1 MPQAC
6 RSYANVK
13 SKLESQGYYWGIF
26 MNTIHSV
33 LAELRSSSLDER
45 DKGAKFE
52 ALTKK
57 WLELSPEYSTLYDKV
72 WFYGEWAKEQGID
85 QNDVGIDLVA
95 RNAQDQSFVAIQCK
109 FYADTQVIEKRHI
122 DSFFTALNKKHFVSG
137 VIVTIAKKWSKLADE
152 ALLELS
158 KPVFKV
164 GVHQFEAGGV
174 DWSDFALGDT
184 SGLRLAPKKQ
194 LRPHQESALQ
204 AAVANFEVHDR
215 GKLIMACGSGKTY
228 TSLKI
233 AEGMVAK
240 GGKVLF
246 LVPSIALLSQS
257 LSEWKTESKAPMNA
271 YAVCSDSRIGK
282 SKEYEDI
289 SYTDLAYHATTNP
302 SKLVKNF
309 RADENALTVVF
320 STYQSIDV
328 IIEAQKNGL
337 PEFDL
342 IICDEAHRT
351 TGVKLSNVDES
362 AFVKIH
368 DQGLVLGKKRMYM
381 TATPR
386 IYGEQVK
393 QKAQEA
399 DALLASMDD
408 ESIYGPEFY
417 LLTFGQAVA
426 EDLLSDYKVLVLAVS
441 EEHVSRKLQG
451 LLARDGELDIDDV
464 TKIVGCYNG
473 LRKLSTNRDDF
484 TADPKPMRTAIAF
497 SRSIKES
504 KQMASQFQVVTQA
517 LADEDRDTNALKT
530 EADHVDGTF
539 NMEQRLDLLDWL
551 KDAKTENTV
560 RILSNARCLSEGID
574 VPALDAVLFMNPRD
588 SQVDVVQSIGR
599 VMRKAPGKQYGYVIL
614 PVVVKAGVS
623 AEDALSDSRSY
634 RTVWQVLQALRAHD
648 SRFDAIV
655 NKLELTGDAGPISVI
670 GVGFD
675 DGENESLGS
684 DKANTFDLEPL
695 FTFDDLHDAIF
706 AKLVQKV
713 GQRAY
718 WETWAKDI
726 GVIAKSHVERITAL
740 VDGSEPLLLKEFQI
754 FVKGLQDNLNPSVTP
769 HEAIEMLAQHLITQ
783 PVFDAL
789 FSDYTF
795 SKSNV
800 VSQSMQKMLDALERE
815 NLSSESEQL
824 DRFYESV
831 RLRASGISDSS
842 AKQRVVK
849 ELYEKFFKL
858 AFPDTSD
865 RLGIVYT
872 PIEIVDFIIHS
883 SDEVLKKE
891 FGSSISDEGVSILD
905 PFTGTGT
912 FIVRLLQSGLIN
924 PADLERK
931 YRYELHANEIVLLA
945 YYVAAINI
953 EETYHS
959 LDGSK
964 YEPFN
969 GVVLTDTFQMHEESD
984 RDELAGFEVFP
995 ENNERVIAQKN
1006 KPIRVIIG
1014 NPPYSVGQ
1022 SSANDVNANF
1032 SYPTLDRR
1040 ITETY
1045 AAEIEATNKSS
1056 LYDSYIRAIRW
1067 ASDRIED
1074 NGLIAFVTN
1083 NGFIDSNTAGGLRK
1097 TLVREFSKIYVLNF
1111 RGNSRMSGEDAKREG
1126 GNVFDIRVGVSVVV
1140 LVRKAEPSDCEIN
1153 YFEFPDYATKD
1164 EKLTET
1170 SKFRSLEAVPWE
1182 RISPNE
1188 AGDWINQRSSS
1199 FESFIPLGNRTKSG
1213 ETAVFCSYSQGL
1225 QTNRD
1230 AWVYNFSKFKVEQ
1243 SVSQMLDVYNSE
1255 VDRWVAANKPGK
1267 PEAFI
1272 DKDPTRISWSRG
1284 LIANFAKGK
1293 HITFKPDSVMQ
1304 AAYRPFCLQNVYS
1317 DPDMLHLP
1325 SILKRDFAGYGSKQ
1339 FGFVVSGV
1347 GAAVPFS
1354 ALMVR
1359 NVPDMSAFGAQT
1371 NSQFFPRYFRTQ
1383 KQSSTLG
1390 LFDEYENDENI
1401 TDDSLRLFEQHLG
1414 ISVSAD
1420 DLFFYTYG
1428 LLNHPGFKREFQNDL
1443 KRSSP
1448 RVPILREFAQI
1459 SRAGRLLSDLH
1470 LEYETLVE
1478 YPLNVSGSNREN
1490 KVVTRMSYVKTKS
1503 GVDKTKILVNEGLL
1517 LSDIPISVQE
1527 YQVGPKSAL
1536 DWVIDRYKVNVDKA
1550 SGIQND
1556 PNDWGRERGDTDY
1569 VVALIGRIVTMSLET
1584 LRIISEMPELDFSK
1598 ITFETVK

>member
-1 MPQAC
+1 M
-6 RSYANVK
+6 K
-13 SKLESQGYYWGIF
+13 
-26 MNTIHSV
+26 TIHSV
-33 LAELRSSSLDER
+33 LAELRASSLDER
-45 DKGAKFE
+45 DKGSKFE
-52 ALTKK
+52 ALTKN
-57 WLELSPEYSTLYDKV
+57 WLELSPEYSTLYDRV
-72 WFYGEWAKEQGID
+72 WFYADWAKEHGLD
-85 QNDVGIDLVA
+85 QTDVGIDLVA
-95 RNAQDQSFVAIQCK
+95 QNTQDQTFVAIQCK
-109 FYADTQVIEKRHI
+109 FYADAQVIEKRHI
-122 DSFFTALNKKHFVSG
+122 DSFFTALNKKYFVSG
-137 VIVTIAKKWSKLADE
+137 VIVSSANRWSKLADE
-152 ALLELS
+152 ALQEIS

-164 GVHQFEAGGV
+164 GVHQFENSGV
-174 DWSDFALGDT
+174 DWSEFALKDT

-194 LRPHQESALQ
+194 LRQHQQAALQ
-204 AAVANFEVHDR
+204 AALANFQAHDR

-233 AEGMVAK
+233 AESMVAK
-240 GGKVLF
+240 GGTVLF
-246 LVPSIALLSQS
+246 LVPSIALLAQS
-257 LSEWKTESKAPMNA
+257 LSEWKAQSSSAINA

-282 SKEYEDI
+282 SKDTEDI
-289 SYTDLAYHATTNP
+289 SYTDLAYPATTNA
-302 SKLVKNF
+302 SKLVSNF
-309 RADENALTVVF
+309 RVDGDGLTVVF

-328 IIEAQKNGL
+328 IIEAQKSGL

-342 IICDEAHRT
+342 IVCDEAHRT
-351 TGVKLSNVDES
+351 TGVKISNVDES
-362 AFVKIH
+362 SFVKIH

-473 LRKLSTNRDDF
+473 LRKLSTNIEDF
-484 TADPKPMRTAIAF
+484 TADPQPMRTAIAF

-504 KQMASQFQVVTQA
+504 KQLANQFQLVTQA
-517 LADEDRDTNALKT
+517 LADEDRDKSALIT
-530 EADHVDGTF
+530 EADHVDGTY

-551 KDAKTENTV
+551 KDSTTENTV

-634 RTVWQVLQALRAHD
+634 KTVWQVLQALRAHD

-655 NKLELTGDAGPISVI
+655 NKLELTGDTGPISVI
-670 GVGFD
+670 GVGFE
-675 DGENESLGS
+675 DGEQESLTA
-684 DKANTFDLEPL
+684 DTVNTFELEPL

-726 GVIAKSHVERITAL
+726 GVIARSHVERITAL
-740 VDGSEPLLLKEFQI
+740 VDGSEPQLLKEFQI

-815 NLSSESEQL
+815 NLASESEQL

-883 SDEVLKKE
+883 SDQVLKKE
-891 FGSSISDEGVSILD
+891 FGSSISDKGVSILD

-924 PADLERK
+924 PADLQRK

-953 EETYHS
+953 EETYHA

-984 RDELAGFEVFP
+984 RDELPGFEVFP
-995 ENNERVIAQKN
+995 ENNDRVIAQKN

-1022 SSANDVNANF
+1022 SSANDVNANL
-1032 SYPTLDRR
+1032 SYPTLDKR
-1040 ITETY
+1040 ITDTY
-1045 AAEIEATNKSS
+1045 AAEIDATNKSS
-1056 LYDSYIRAIRW
+1056 LYDSYIRALRW
-1067 ASDRIED
+1067 ASDRLED

-1126 GNVFDIRVGVSVVV
+1126 GNVFDIRVGVSVVI
-1140 LVRKAEPSDCEIN
+1140 LVRNTEPSDCEIN
-1153 YFEFPDYATKD
+1153 YFEFPDYTTKD
-1164 EKLTET
+1164 EKLTQT
-1170 SKFRSLEAVPWE
+1170 SNFQSLEAVPWQQ
-1182 RISPNE
+1182 ISPNE
-1188 AGDWINQRSSS
+1188 AGDWINQRSTN
-1199 FESFIPLGNRTKSG
+1199 FEGFVPLGNRTKSG
-1213 ETAVFCSYSQGL
+1213 ETALFHSYSQGL

-1230 AWVYNFSKFKVEQ
+1230 AWVYNFSKNKVEK
-1243 SVSQMLDVYNSE
+1243 SVSKMLDVYNSE
-1255 VDRWVAANKPGK
+1255 VDRWVAADKPGK

-1284 LIANFAKGK
+1284 LISSFAKGR
-1293 HITFKPDSVMQ
+1293 HISFKPDSVVR
-1304 AAYRPFCLQNVYS
+1304 ASYRPFCLQNVYC

-1325 SILKRDFAGYGSKQ
+1325 SILKRDFVGYGTKQ
-1339 FGFVVSGV
+1339 FGFVISGV

-1371 NSQFFPRYFRTQ
+1371 NSQFFPRYFKT
-1383 KQSSTLG
+1383 KGEVSTLG
-1390 LFDEYENDENI
+1390 LFDDLENDENI
-1401 TDDSLRLFEQHLG
+1401 TDESLRLFEQRLG

-1428 LLNHPGFKREFQNDL
+1428 LLNHPGFKGEFQNDL
-1443 KRSSP
+1443 KRSAP
-1448 RVPILREFAQI
+1448 RVPILREFEEIA
-1459 SRAGRLLSDLH
+1459 RAGRLLSRLH
-1470 LEYETLVE
+1470 LEYETLEE
-1478 YPLNVSGSNREN
+1478 YPLTASGSNPAN
-1490 KVVTRMSYVKTKS
+1490 KKVTRMSYLKTKS

-1517 LSDIPISVQE
+1517 LSDIPLSVQE

-1536 DWVIDRYKVNVDKA
+1536 DWVIDRYKVTVDKA

-1556 PNDWGRERGDTDY
+1556 PNDWGLEHGDPTY
-1569 VVALIGRIVTMSLET
+1569 VVSLIGRIVTMSLET
-1584 LRIISEMPELDFSK
+1584 LRIISDMPKLDFSDAAIDSIRK
-1598 ITFETVK
+1598 KQ